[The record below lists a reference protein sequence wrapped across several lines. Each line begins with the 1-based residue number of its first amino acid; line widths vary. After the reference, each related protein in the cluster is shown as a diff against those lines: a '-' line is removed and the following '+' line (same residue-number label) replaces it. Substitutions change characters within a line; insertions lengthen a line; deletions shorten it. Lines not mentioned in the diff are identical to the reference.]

1 MSVIRA
7 TTDVIG
13 NLRAMVNLLKRMA
26 GAKLVIDHEVI
37 YRDDRSFSPE
47 RMVHIRFENRGQAPV
62 LIDDHITILTGEAFI
77 EGDTSGPGIDHEYQ
91 IKFLEQN
98 PGKTPLAGEN
108 DADPPFVIAG
118 NFLYIRVM
126 RRNHN

>member
-13 NLRAMVNLLKRMA
+13 NLRAMVHLLKRMA

-37 YRDDRSFSPE
+37 YKDDRSFHPD

-62 LIDDHITILTGEAFI
+62 LIDDHITLLTGEAFV
-77 EGDTSGPGIDHEYQ
+77 EGDTAGPGIDHDYQ
-91 IKFLEQN
+91 IKFLDET
-98 PGKTPLAGEN
+98 PAKTPLPAEN
-108 DADPPFVIAG
+108 EANPPFTMPG